1 MARTKQFDE
10 KDALLTAMKVFW
22 SKGFEATSMADLLVA
37 TGLSKSSLYSTFGN
51 KRSLFLAA
59 FEMYRKE
66 RMVMLRGYLSSEAT
80 AFGSIKSFFEMV
92 LMHAQQEERPFG
104 CMSCNE
110 AVEFGPH
117 DTEILDLIK
126 RDFQG
131 IEDELAFAISQG
143 IEDGSIPRDK
153 EPKKLARFLT
163 VTHQGI
169 QIMARSNT
177 EPERLHDALEVMLSA
192 LK

>member
-10 KDALLTAMKVFW
+10 KDALLRAMKVFW
-22 SKGFEATSMADLLVA
+22 SKGFEATSMTDLLVA

-51 KRSLFLAA
+51 KRALFLAA
-59 FEMYRKE
+59 FEIYRKE

-80 AFGSIKSFFEMV
+80 AFESIKSFFEMV
-92 LMHAQQEERPFG
+92 LMHAQKEERPFG

-117 DTEILDLIK
+117 DAEILDLIK

-131 IEDELAFAISQG
+131 IEDELFLAITQG
-143 IEDGSIPRDK
+143 MHDGSIPTGKDARS
-153 EPKKLARFLT
+153 LARFFT
-163 VTHQGI
+163 VAHQGI
-169 QIMARSNT
+169 QVMARSNT
-177 EPERLHDALEVMLSA
+177 ESERLTNALEVMLSV